1 MSPPASERRIKGPW
15 ILLVAVI
22 IIGTLA
28 WVILNGVTKY

>member
-1 MSPPASERRIKGPW
+1 MNSPSSERRIKGPW

-28 WVILNGVTKY
+28 WVILNGVTRY

>member
-1 MSPPASERRIKGPW
+1 MSSPPSERRIKGPW

-22 IIGTLA
+22 IIGALA